1 MGSGN
6 GVPGLIWAIC
16 DENFNIVLI
25 EKNAKKIAFLNHIIG
40 VLNLGNRVTTIW
52 DDVKK
57 LKSLE
62 FDVITSRAFSDCLKF
77 LDSTKFISKKD
88 SIWMIM
94 TTISRSSKIT
104 EDALKDLNVKIN
116 KIISVEINNQK
127 TNKQIIFFE
136 NISN

>member
-25 EKNAKKIAFLNHIIG
+25 EKNAKKIAFLNHTIG

-52 DDVKK
+52 GDVKK
-57 LKSLE
+57 LKSLK

-77 LDSTKFISKKD
+77 LDCTKFISKKD

-104 EDALKDLNVKIN
+104 ENALKDLNVKIN
-116 KIISVEINNQK
+116 KIISVEINNKK